1 MATHTAYVFADQESS
16 SIIGYSLGSTS
27 TRITLGDGDTLS
39 VNHSNSSPNSAGAA
53 TISGFST
60 SSWTSASD
68 LSVSRGSTGSR
79 DVKTNPTASTY
90 DLTVSIS
97 GYGTVTI
104 YVEVV
109 SSVDSEPDD
118 FSSALS
124 DITNANPSQEYYLGR
139 FQVQGI
145 NTPVTLSV
153 SGTAGTESRVF
164 TYGTKSSGAKTVQN
178 AHYVYIWG
186 TSPSSYDSS
195 TTATI
200 QVGTRVVNKTVSTAV
215 DPQTGA
221 RIPFPVSSGAISMN
235 DVRGFFGPV
244 SSTASLGDY
253 YRGGTYVIDVTTGSP
268 NNSEVPASGTISLDD
283 FYNAFTTIYFS
294 TAPANKSAE
303 VNTVSG
309 AQSVTLNWS
318 KATDWEVGFG
328 PDMEDSAEYRL
339 VHTTD
344 SFSEIVGDITEY
356 DITFGGVTR
365 DLTVTSNQSTNYGSW
380 TAAASTGSIL
390 IDFTADG
397 QSECFVSGTIR
408 LQLRH
413 KDYTAYTTS
422 AYFDYTISSW
432 SV

>member
-60 SSWTSASD
+60 SSWTSASN

-153 SGTAGTESRVF
+153 
-164 TYGTKSSGAKTVQN
+164 
-178 AHYVYIWG
+178 
-186 TSPSSYDSS
+186 
-195 TTATI
+195 
-200 QVGTRVVNKTVSTAV
+200 
-215 DPQTGA
+215 
-221 RIPFPVSSGAISMN
+221 
-235 DVRGFFGPV
+235 
-244 SSTASLGDY
+244 
-253 YRGGTYVIDVTTGSP
+253 
-268 NNSEVPASGTISLDD
+268 
-283 FYNAFTTIYFS
+283 
-294 TAPANKSAE
+294 
-303 VNTVSG
+303 
-309 AQSVTLNWS
+309 
-318 KATDWEVGFG
+318 
-328 PDMEDSAEYRL
+328 
-339 VHTTD
+339 
-344 SFSEIVGDITEY
+344 
-356 DITFGGVTR
+356 
-365 DLTVTSNQSTNYGSW
+365 
-380 TAAASTGSIL
+380 
-390 IDFTADG
+390 
-397 QSECFVSGTIR
+397 
-408 LQLRH
+408 
-413 KDYTAYTTS
+413 
-422 AYFDYTISSW
+422 
-432 SV
+432 